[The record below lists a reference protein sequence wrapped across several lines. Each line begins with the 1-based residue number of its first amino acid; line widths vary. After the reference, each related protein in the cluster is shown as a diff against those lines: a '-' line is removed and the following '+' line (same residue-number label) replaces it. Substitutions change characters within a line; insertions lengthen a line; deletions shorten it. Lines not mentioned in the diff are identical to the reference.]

1 MNLGA
6 VHPLRSRFVLW
17 LLAAVAGSYFLFNF
31 DSSKMGT
38 EGPFFERFFNSVS
51 MPNLTLGIDLQG
63 GTRLVLKVDVE
74 KAIENRLAES
84 SKTFERAF
92 KRTRTPLPVTKEL
105 NPKNLVL
112 RFSSSQAASKAYDV
126 MRTKYPEFGCK
137 RNEDILTVLLS
148 AGEEARIQASAVD
161 QAVHVLRTRLDTVNV
176 RGLSVNRHGK
186 ANVVVQLPGV
196 DDVDEIKA
204 MIIRAARLE
213 FKVVEKQG
221 YRESLLDAY
230 DGILP
235 PDKMLVPEKGADE
248 EEGQWFVVS
257 VFPDMVGNRIT
268 DARLGYDQTGR
279 PAVDFKLDSE
289 GGREFRDLTRRNVGR
304 SIAIIMDGHVVSS
317 PRIQEEIAGRG
328 GNITGMQQQ
337 EAVKISALLR
347 SGALQAPLKIEQ
359 ESRVGASL
367 GQDSVKQGFVA
378 CLVALALL
386 FVFSLLYYKVS
397 GLLAFTALIYNLF
410 VLLLA
415 LSYFKATLTLPG
427 IAGMVLTVGMAIDAS
442 ILIYERIREELLK
455 GLAFKVAVDEGFNG
469 AMKVILDSNITTFI
483 SGIVLFWLGG
493 PAIRGFA
500 VTLMVGVV
508 STVIAGVYFLKAL
521 FDFVTDVLKIRRV
534 GI

>member
-1 MNLGA
+1 
-6 VHPLRSRFVLW
+6 
-17 LLAAVAGSYFLFNF
+17 
-31 DSSKMGT
+31 
-38 EGPFFERFFNSVS
+38 
-51 MPNLTLGIDLQG
+51 
-63 GTRLVLKVDVE
+63 
-74 KAIENRLAES
+74 
-84 SKTFERAF
+84 
-92 KRTRTPLPVTKEL
+92 
-105 NPKNLVL
+105 
-112 RFSSSQAASKAYDV
+112 
-126 MRTKYPEFGCK
+126 YPEFGCK
-137 RNEDILTVLLS
+137 RKEDVLTIVMS
-148 AGEEARIQASAVD
+148 TGEEARIQASAVD
-161 QAVHVLRTRLDTVNV
+161 QAVHVLRTRLDTIGVG
-176 RGLSVNRHGK
+176 GLSVNRHGK
-186 ANVVVQLPGV
+186 SNIVVQLPGI
-196 DDVDEIKA
+196 DDVDEIKS
-204 MIIRAARLE
+204 MIMRAARLE

-221 YRESLLDAY
+221 YRETLLDAY
-230 DGILP
+230 DGMLP

-304 SIAIIMDGHVVSS
+304 CIAIIMDGHVVSY

-328 GNITGMQQQ
+328 GNITGMRQE

-347 SGALQAPLKIEQ
+347 SGALQAPLTLEQ
-359 ESRVGASL
+359 ESCVSASL
-367 GQDSVKQGFVA
+367 GQDSIKQGLIS

-386 FVFSLLYYKVS
+386 FVFSLLYYKVA
-397 GLLAFTALIYNLF
+397 GFLAFIALIYNMF
-410 VLLLA
+410 ILLLV

-455 GLAFKVAVDEGFNG
+455 GIAFRMAVNEGFSG

-493 PAIRGFA
+493 PAIKGFA

-521 FDFVTDVLKIRRV
+521 FDFVVGVLKIRRM